1 MGGIPAQPAYPIL
14 IDHVQ
19 NRDFLNFPA
28 YCVRLMLLAFITGL
42 AIGAFLSISM
52 GPVVFAL
59 IKQSVNNGLK
69 SGILFAL
76 GVSFSDTSF
85 VLLGNLASQYILMLE
100 SFKRQIGIGGGIL
113 LLMMGI
119 HAIFFRKPSLGSGDE
134 EMPPLGKKDYL
145 KSWLAGLL
153 MNTLNPAVVL
163 FWIPTIAGLTVKFPD
178 PDERV
183 VLYVTCLGF
192 VLTTDLIKATLAD
205 KIRHK
210 LTLRKVILLNRI
222 SGTIIC
228 CFGLFL
234 IYKVIF
240 EVGNMAVH

>member
-1 MGGIPAQPAYPIL
+1 ML
-14 IDHVQ
+14 IA
-19 NRDFLNFPA
+19 FL
-28 YCVRLMLLAFITGL
+28 TGL

-59 IKQSVNNGLK
+59 IKQSVNSGFK
-69 SGILFAL
+69 SGLLFAL
-76 GVSFSDTSF
+76 GVSVSDTSF

-113 LLMMGI
+113 LIFMGI
-119 HAIFFRKPSLGSGDE
+119 HAIFFRKVSLASGDE
-134 EMPPLGKKDYL
+134 EMLMPTLGKSDYL
-145 KSWLAGLL
+145 RSWLAGFL
-153 MNTLNPAVVL
+153 MNTLNPAVIL
-163 FWIPTIAGLTVKFPD
+163 FWIPTIAGLAVKFPD
-178 PDERV
+178 PDQRV
-183 VLYVTCLGF
+183 ILYVTCLGL
-192 VLTTDLIKATLAD
+192 VLSTDLLKATLAD

-210 LTLRKVILLNRI
+210 LTLRKVIWLNRI

-240 EVGNMAVH
+240 DVGNMAAH

>member
-1 MGGIPAQPAYPIL
+1 
-14 IDHVQ
+14 
-19 NRDFLNFPA
+19 
-28 YCVRLMLLAFITGL
+28 MLLAFITGL

-113 LLMMGI
+113 LLLMGI

-134 EMPPLGKKDYL
+134 EMPPL
-145 KSWLAGLL
+145 
-153 MNTLNPAVVL
+153 
-163 FWIPTIAGLTVKFPD
+163 
-178 PDERV
+178 
-183 VLYVTCLGF
+183 
-192 VLTTDLIKATLAD
+192 
-205 KIRHK
+205 
-210 LTLRKVILLNRI
+210 
-222 SGTIIC
+222 
-228 CFGLFL
+228 
-234 IYKVIF
+234 
-240 EVGNMAVH
+240 